1 MSKVIRLLCIIALL
15 SCTSSIYAQQGLQ
28 IASVFQ
34 KYGKQKGVTMVELSN
49 EIVESY
55 EMTLYK
61 SITFKNASDELPFI
75 LRCLEAD
82 KNKAK
87 KVKEVISGGEI
98 QSGYYQLPQL
108 KDEINRFIDREFNK
122 HGIEISFRQLDVHV
136 KNLEGGKYHLIPGKP
151 QPSDKDSGTAAPEA

>member
-82 KNKAK
+82 KKKAK

-98 QSGYYQLPQL
+98 QAGYYQLPQL
-108 KDEINRFIDREFNK
+108 KDEINRFILFKTNAK
-122 HGIEISFRQLDVHV
+122 QSATLIYIEGELEADDLVTMLFMK
-136 KNLEGGKYHLIPGKP
+136 KN
-151 QPSDKDSGTAAPEA
+151 